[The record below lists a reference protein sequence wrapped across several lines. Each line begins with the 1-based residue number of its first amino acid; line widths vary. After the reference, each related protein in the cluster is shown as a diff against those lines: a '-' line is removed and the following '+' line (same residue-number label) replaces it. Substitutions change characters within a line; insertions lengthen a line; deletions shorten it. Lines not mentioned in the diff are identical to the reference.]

1 MVTDCQAMPA
11 RIGDDFPEEF
21 LAHSGMV
28 EAAHRIYRRLLVTDN
43 ILNQALTRCPDDQD
57 YGIVVTGHSL
67 GSGIA
72 SVLGFLLRE
81 RRPNLRVEVYAYA
94 VVGGTLSQA
103 AQKESEKFIHSVTLG
118 DDVITRLSLASM
130 QRYDTTDL

>member
-1 MVTDCQAMPA
+1 MFDVVTDCQAMPSPIDA
-11 RIGDDFPEEF
+11 DDYPEDF

-28 EAAHRIYRRLLVTDN
+28 EAARLIYRRLLVSDN
-43 ILNQALTRCPDDQD
+43 ILNKALSQCPDDD

-72 SVLGFLLRE
+72 SVLGFLLR
-81 RRPNLRVEVYAYA
+81 RRFPDTLVYAYA

-103 AQKESEKFIHSVTLG
+103 AQKESEKFTYSVTLG

-130 QRYDTTDL
+130 QR